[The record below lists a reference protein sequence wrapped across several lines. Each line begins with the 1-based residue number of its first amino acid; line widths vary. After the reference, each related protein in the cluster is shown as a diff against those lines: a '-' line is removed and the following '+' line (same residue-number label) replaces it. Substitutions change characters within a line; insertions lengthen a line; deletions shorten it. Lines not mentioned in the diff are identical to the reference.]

1 MEGSCQFMD
10 QAVNLQDCAGI
21 GMITPDHMYLNT
33 HGECAF
39 KPIELTLVNANG
51 IDPSFCPNVV
61 EASRDDEYLL
71 LKFGDPL
78 DNGAEPDLENPVYYN
93 ENSPRQALQINK

>member
-21 GMITPDHMYLNT
+21 GTITPDHMYLNE
-33 HGECAF
+33 HGDCAF

-51 IDPSFCPNVV
+51 FTGCPNVM
-61 EASRDDEYLL
+61 EASRQDEYLL